1 MVCIIDDREDVWNY
15 ARNLICVQPYFYFKN
30 TGDINDPHKPGS
42 SKHTKKRKM
51 LENLTAY
58 KQQQSAQPLVA
69 EAVTAEAAKSKQRP
83 DEDLNVEEN
92 LANILTDSKSNEL
105 AIDNNSVD
113 STLSTSSNGSASDL
127 LAEGGKKKVNQLIC
141 FNFNVGRIKYLYH

>member
-30 TGDINDPHKPGS
+30 TGDINDPHRSGS

-58 KQQQSAQPLVA
+58 KQQQSAQPQVA
-69 EAVTAEAAKSKQRP
+69 EAATAEAATGKQRP
-83 DEDLNVEEN
+83 HEDLNVEEN

-141 FNFNVGRIKYLYH
+141 FNFNVERIKYVYH

>member
-30 TGDINDPHKPGS
+30 TGDINDPHRSGS

-58 KQQQSAQPLVA
+58 KQQQSAQPQVA
-69 EAVTAEAAKSKQRP
+69 EAATAEAAKSKQRP

-141 FNFNVGRIKYLYH
+141 FNFNVERIKYVYH